1 MLKQPTERDLIE
13 AERVSWMPE
22 CKSRVESVS
31 EGDEEY
37 VQSLGS
43 QREHIVFKELEE
55 T

>member
-1 MLKQPTERDLIE
+1 MR
-13 AERVSWMPE
+13 E

-43 QREHIVFKELEE
+43 QRNWKKLRVADGESGKK
-55 T
+55 TGK